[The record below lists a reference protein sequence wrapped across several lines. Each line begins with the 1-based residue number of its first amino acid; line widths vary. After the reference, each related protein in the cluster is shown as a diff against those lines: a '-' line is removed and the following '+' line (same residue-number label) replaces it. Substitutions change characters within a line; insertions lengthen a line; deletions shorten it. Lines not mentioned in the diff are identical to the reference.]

1 MHLLFRLLALVMNLS
16 SDSRLDY
23 SDTNLTNDY
32 EYVFFSV
39 EKCVPEADEFSSCD
53 DLMANSALQVN
64 KFRFKVSHD

>member
-16 SDSRLDY
+16 

-39 EKCVPEADEFSSCD
+39 EKCVPKADEFSSCD

-64 KFRFKVSHD
+64 KIQIQSHD